1 MRVFAALSSVFL
13 LQIGAVLCQSATLSS
28 SADILF
34 WPVTSSS
41 SSKPSLLAKIEYDSK
56 TLDTNVLSYTPPAAA
71 GSSNDNKNGQE
82 EDLVRVGFFVDTPA
96 SPKQWVGSLISQ
108 SALATQRQKL
118 HLYLGGATEQ
128 PYHVSLSPHFN
139 QSSTDALDV
148 ELVFSK
154 PGPLPELNKPVVI
167 NPDGTNT
174 EVVEKTL
181 FQKYWWVFLVVTFL
195 AMSGGGG
202 GGEGQQ

>member
-1 MRVFAALSSVFL
+1 MRVFAALPSVFL
-13 LQIGAVLCQSATLSS
+13 LQIGAVLCQSASLSS

-41 SSKPSLLAKIEYDSK
+41 SSKPSLLAKIEYDSE
-56 TLDTNVLSYTPPAAA
+56 TLDTNVLSYTPPAAD
-71 GSSNDNKNGQE
+71 SSNDNKNGQE
-82 EDLVRVGFFVDTPA
+82 DLIRVGFFVDTPA

-167 NPDGTNT
+167 SPDGTNT

-181 FQKYWWVFLVVTFL
+181 FQK
-195 AMSGGGG
+195 
-202 GGEGQQ
+202 

>member
-1 MRVFAALSSVFL
+1 LIYAERKTLSTINQWKPPNKMRVFAALPSVFL
-13 LQIGAVLCQSATLSS
+13 LQIGAVLCQSASLSS

-34 WPVTSSS
+34 WPVTPSS
-41 SSKPSLLAKIEYDSK
+41 SSKPSLFAKIEYDSK
-56 TLDTNVLSYTPPAAA
+56 TLDTNVLSYTPPAAD
-71 GSSNDNKNGQE
+71 SSNDNKNGQE
-82 EDLVRVGFFVDTPA
+82 DLIRVGFFVDTPA

-118 HLYLGGATEQ
+118 HLYLGGTTEQ

-167 NPDGTNT
+167 SPDGTNT

-181 FQKYWWVFLVVTFL
+181 FQK
-195 AMSGGGG
+195 
-202 GGEGQQ
+202 